1 MNYLKSA
8 STKLLLEKATAALW
22 TATNSYRKKQPLHA
36 GASMRLW
43 DAAFEEL
50 ERRWLESFPL
60 PRLCVRQLSPLFAG
74 TLAVSIEGPAAHPGA
89 FEVFMDGGKVQPWDI
104 VK

>member
-8 STKLLLEKATAALW
+8 STQLLLEKATAALW

-60 PRLCVRQLSPLFAG
+60 PRLVVRNTMVVKVEGEVAH
-74 TLAVSIEGPAAHPGA
+74 LAA
-89 FEVFMDGGKVQPWDI
+89 FELFRDGGQALP
-104 VK
+104 

>member
-8 STKLLLEKATAALW
+8 STQLLLEKATAALW
-22 TATNSYRKKQPLHA
+22 TATNSYRKRQPLHA

-60 PRLCVRQLSPLFAG
+60 PRLVVHPLSPLFVNTMVVKVEGEVAH
-74 TLAVSIEGPAAHPGA
+74 LAA
-89 FEVFMDGGKVQPWDI
+89 FELFRDGGQALQ
-104 VK
+104 